1 MLPEIAR
8 DEVFRLETRRLWLR
22 WPRAADATALRA
34 LANDWQVARLSAAR
48 LNAAL
53 PHPYASADA
62 EQFIRDSREDNLRGS
77 ALRLALTLKSGARD
91 VAGVIGVEAHDGR
104 PMLGYWLGRPFWG
117 QGLMS
122 EAVAAVVHAFFLF
135 SDGEELCARVAEEN
149 AASRAV
155 LEKRGFVEVE
165 RLAAGSGRQAENP
178 SLRFDLRRDDWQTR
192 GGEREGA
199 HLPPGLA
206 SFRS

>member
-22 WPRAADATALRA
+22 WPRAADATVLRT
-34 LANDWQVARLSAAR
+34 LANDWDVARLT
-48 LNAAL
+48 AAL

-77 ALRLALTLKSGARD
+77 ALRLGLTLKSGARD

-117 QGLMS
+117 QGLIS

-135 SDGEELCARVAEEN
+135 STGEELCARVSEEN

-178 SLRFDLRRDDWQTR
+178 SLGFALRRCDWQAR
-192 GGEREGA
+192 GGKGEGA
-199 HLPPGLA
+199 HLPRALA
-206 SFRS
+206 ARPRLL

>member
-1 MLPEIAR
+1 MFPEIAR

-22 WPRAADATALRA
+22 WPRAADATVLRT
-34 LANDWQVARLSAAR
+34 LANDWDVARLT
-48 LNAAL
+48 AAL

-62 EQFIRDSREDNLRGS
+62 DQFIRDSRDDNLRGR
-77 ALRLALTLKSGARD
+77 ALRMALTLKSGARD
-91 VAGVIGVEAHDGR
+91 VAGVIGVEAQDGR

-122 EAVAAVVHAFFLF
+122 EAVTAMVHAFFLF
-135 SDGEELCARVAEEN
+135 SNGEEVYAHVSEEN
-149 AASRAV
+149 AASRGV

-165 RLAAGSGRQAENP
+165 RLTAGPGRHADNP
-178 SLRFDLRRDDWQTR
+178 SLRFALRRHDWQAR
-192 GGEREGA
+192 GGEGA

-206 SFRS
+206 SFRA

>member
-22 WPRAADATALRA
+22 WPRAADASVFRA
-34 LANDWQVARLSAAR
+34 LASDWQVARLT
-48 LNAAL
+48 AAL
-53 PHPYASADA
+53 PHPYALADA
-62 EQFIRDSREDNLRGS
+62 DQFIRDSREDNLHGC
-77 ALRLALTLKSGARD
+77 ALRMALTLKSGARD

-104 PMLGYWLGRPFWG
+104 PTLGYWLGRPFWG

-122 EAVAAVVHAFFLF
+122 EAVAAMVHAFFLF
-135 SDGEELCARVAEEN
+135 TDGEEICACVSEEN
-149 AASRAV
+149 AASRGV

-165 RLAAGSGRQAENP
+165 RLAAGPGRQAENP
-178 SLRFDLRRDDWQTR
+178 CLRFALRRLDWQAR
-192 GGEREGA
+192 GGKGEGA
-199 HLPPGLA
+199 HLPLGLA